1 MSPTVLLKPVKPEL
15 TRKKYLVVDDE
26 LVLNR
31 DDREDFVLDIGV
43 SEDLALFASNYE
55 EALEIIKEHLDIAIC
70 FVDLIIPKNS
80 KDLYKEQDHHK
91 EWGVSLIPQINKLNK
106 NTDIVVYSAQVTK
119 SYLQNKAKDFNNI
132 TGFFGK
138 PDGIRHRKQLYLNAI
153 NKASLIDVKKNN
165 IKQNKNFDYSVLD
178 ENLSDYLLEQ
188 TSLIKSLFRRTVQD
202 TLNIGQTL
210 IDIKEKLNY
219 GQFITWLNLEFN
231 WNERTA
237 QRYMKVAKEFKD
249 DNLLGLDIIPSAL
262 YELSASST
270 PEAAKQEAISRA
282 KEGEK
287 ISLKIVKQIKNKFIE
302 ANTSTDSH
310 LAENEIS
317 NVPTASAQQNII
329 KVIPKLSSWQL
340 NHHRILCADPNSI
353 NLDEQLPAEIALCL
367 AFPPIEHWQFQLQ
380 RRAMSSLTFFSE
392 HQDLEHLMLM
402 ESIER
407 IIQITTNAQDN
418 IVVCFIPHPSILS
431 VIDRLGCTGLIVEPD
446 SQKCLDLINFWS

>member
-1 MSPTVLLKPVKPEL
+1 
-15 TRKKYLVVDDE
+15 
-26 LVLNR
+26 
-31 DDREDFVLDIGV
+31 
-43 SEDLALFASNYE
+43 
-55 EALEIIKEHLDIAIC
+55 
-70 FVDLIIPKNS
+70 
-80 KDLYKEQDHHK
+80 
-91 EWGVSLIPQINKLNK
+91 
-106 NTDIVVYSAQVTK
+106 
-119 SYLQNKAKDFNNI
+119 
-132 TGFFGK
+132 
-138 PDGIRHRKQLYLNAI
+138 NAI

-165 IKQNKNFDYSVLD
+165 IKQHKNFDYSVFD
-178 ENLSDYLLEQ
+178 ENLSGYLLEK
-188 TSLIKSLFRRTVQD
+188 TSIIKSLFRRTVQD

-270 PEAAKQEAISRA
+270 PEAAKKEAISRA

-310 LAENEIS
+310 LAENEIAK
-317 NVPTASAQQNII
+317 VPTTSAQQNII
-329 KVIPKLSSWQL
+329 KIIPKLSSWQL
-340 NHHRILCADPNSI
+340 DRHRILCADPNST
-353 NLDEQLPAEIALCL
+353 NLDEQLPAKISLYL
-367 AFPPIEHWQFQLQ
+367 AFPAVEHWQFQLQ
-380 RRAMSSLTFFSE
+380 RRYMSSLTFFSE
-392 HQDLEHLMLM
+392 HQDLEDLMLM

-431 VIDRLGCTGLIVEPD
+431 VIHQLECTSLIVEPD
-446 SQKCLDLINFWS
+446 YQKCLDLINFWELRKETTILRI